1 MSEHLNYELA
11 IDTWG
16 DEEREAIKGVIDS
29 GQFTMGSKVLEFESY
44 FAEYFGRKHA
54 VMVNSGSSANLIGV
68 ASLFFRSD
76 KPLKRGDEV
85 IVPAISWS
93 TTYSPLQQYGLK
105 VKFVDVELESLN
117 MDVRQLDQALSNKTR
132 MIIGVNILGNPAKL
146 DVIKEFANKNELI
159 FFEDN
164 CESMDAELNGV
175 KTGSYGHIG
184 TFSTFFSHHIST
196 VEGGI
201 FCTDCD
207 ELNTIARS
215 IRAHGWTRDLPEN
228 NPLVLPKKDSFNE
241 EYRFIFPGYNVRPQE
256 LNAAIGIVQ
265 LRKLPDMTRV
275 RRENHQYFQDIFSN
289 SDHFIIQ
296 KENGISSS
304 FSFSMII
311 RPSSSIDRNKL
322 FKVFNE
328 EGIKFRMITGGCF
341 PRHDAIRYFDYEIV
355 GKLEN
360 SNLAHDRGFFVGN
373 QPFDI
378 RDKIDRLRSLLNKFV
393 L

>member
-1 MSEHLNYELA
+1 MSQDLKYELA
-11 IDTWG
+11 VDTWS
-16 DEEREAIKGVIDS
+16 DEEREAIQGVLDS
-29 GQFTMGSKVLEFESY
+29 GQFTMGSKVAEFESS

-68 ASLFFRSD
+68 ASLFFRSEN
-76 KPLKRGDEV
+76 PLKRGDEV

-105 VKFVDVELESLN
+105 LKFIDVELESLN
-117 MDVRQLDQALSNKTR
+117 MDVSKLDQALSNKTR

-146 DVIKEFANKNELI
+146 DVIKDFADRHDLI

-164 CESMDAELNGV
+164 CESMDAELNGI
-175 KTGSYGHIG
+175 KAGSYGHIG

-201 FCTDCD
+201 FSTDCD
-207 ELNTIARS
+207 ELNAIARS
-215 IRAHGWTRDLPEN
+215 IRAHGWTRDLPGDK
-228 NPLVLPKKDSFNE
+228 PLVLPKKDSFNE

-256 LNAAIGIVQ
+256 LNAAIGLVQ
-265 LRKLPDMTRV
+265 LRKLPYMTKV
-275 RRENHQYFQDIFSN
+275 RRKNHQYFQDTFSN

-296 KENGISSS
+296 RENGISSS

-311 RPSSSIDRNKL
+311 SPASDIDRNRL
-322 FKVFNE
+322 FTVLNE
-328 EGIKFRMITGGCF
+328 ERIKFRMITGGCF

-378 RDKIDRLRSLLNKFV
+378 RDKIDRLRNLLNKFV

>member
-1 MSEHLNYELA
+1 MSQDLKYELA
-11 IDTWG
+11 VDTWS
-16 DEEREAIKGVIDS
+16 DEEREAIQGVLDS
-29 GQFTMGSKVLEFESY
+29 GQFTMGSKVAEFESS

-68 ASLFFRSD
+68 ASLFFRSEN
-76 KPLKRGDEV
+76 PLKRGDEV

-105 VKFVDVELESLN
+105 LKFIDVELESLN
-117 MDVRQLDQALSNKTR
+117 MDVSKLDQALSNKTR

-146 DVIKEFANKNELI
+146 DVIKDFADRHDLI

-164 CESMDAELNGV
+164 CESMDAELNGI
-175 KTGSYGHIG
+175 KAGSYGHIG

-201 FCTDCD
+201 FSTDCD
-207 ELNTIARS
+207 ELNAIARS
-215 IRAHGWTRDLPEN
+215 IRAHGWTRDLPGDK
-228 NPLVLPKKDSFNE
+228 PLVLPKKDSFNE

-256 LNAAIGIVQ
+256 LNAAIGLVQ
-265 LRKLPDMTRV
+265 LRKLPYMTKV
-275 RRENHQYFQDIFSN
+275 RRKNHQYFQDTFSN

-296 KENGISSS
+296 RENGISSS

-311 RPSSSIDRNKL
+311 SPTSDIDRNRL
-322 FKVFNE
+322 FTVLNE
-328 EGIKFRMITGGCF
+328 ERIKFRMITGGCF

-378 RDKIDRLRSLLNKFV
+378 RDKIDRLRNLLNKFV

>member
-1 MSEHLNYELA
+1 MSQDLNYELA
-11 IDTWG
+11 VDTWG
-16 DEEREAIKGVIDS
+16 DEERAAIQGVLDS
-29 GQFTMGSKVLEFESY
+29 GQFTMGSKVAEFESS

-54 VMVNSGSSANLIGV
+54 VMVNSGSSANLIGI
-68 ASLFFRSD
+68 ASLFFRSEN
-76 KPLKRGDEV
+76 PLKRGDEV

-93 TTYSPLQQYGLK
+93 TTYAPLQQYGLK
-105 VKFVDVELESLN
+105 LKFIDVELESLN
-117 MDVRQLDQALSNKTR
+117 LDVRQLDQALSNKTR

-146 DVIKEFANKNELI
+146 DVIKSFADKHGLI

-164 CESMDAELNGV
+164 CESMDAELNGI
-175 KTGSYGHIG
+175 KAGSYGHLG

-201 FCTDCD
+201 FTTDCD
-207 ELNTIARS
+207 ELNAIARS

-228 NPLVLPKKDSFNE
+228 KPLVLLGKDSFDE

-275 RRENHQYFQDIFSN
+275 RRKNHQHFQEAFSD
-289 SDHFIIQ
+289 SEHFIIQ

-311 RPSSSIDRNKL
+311 NPSSKIDRNEL
-322 FKVFNE
+322 FKVLNE

-355 GKLEN
+355 GELEN

-378 RDKIDRLRSLLNKFV
+378 RDKIDKLSSLMNKLV